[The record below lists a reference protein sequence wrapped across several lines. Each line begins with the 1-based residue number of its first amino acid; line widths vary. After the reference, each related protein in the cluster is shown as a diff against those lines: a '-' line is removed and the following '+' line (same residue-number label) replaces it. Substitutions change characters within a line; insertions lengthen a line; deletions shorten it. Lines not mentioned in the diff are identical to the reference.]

1 MQRVCIV
8 FFAGMSLQIGIVG
21 LPNVGKSTLFNAMT
35 ASRGAQ
41 AANYPFCTIEPNVG
55 IVEVQDARLTQLR
68 EAVHGE
74 KIVPAT
80 VEFVDIA
87 GLVKGAA
94 QGEGLGNKFLSH
106 IRNCDAVLQVV
117 RVFDDSNVTHVENS
131 VHPKRDIEIINAELI
146 LADLE
151 TVQKGLHG
159 VEKKARSGDKDA
171 AATLRVLSGIEEVLL
186 GGHLAISADLTL
198 EDRLLLEPFHLL
210 TNKPFIYAANVSEE
224 QLSTLSVDN
233 IRDQLGLEGSFA
245 VLPVS
250 AKLEE
255 ELLDLDPQEKKD
267 FLAELGVSDSG
278 LDRLISTAFRT
289 LGLMYYFTAGEKE
302 VRAWTIHE
310 GWTAPQAAGVIHT
323 DFERGFIKADVV
335 GWKDLVEAGGWPK
348 AREAGKV
355 RMEGKDYVVRDG
367 DVMLFKFNV

>member
-1 MQRVCIV
+1 MI
-8 FFAGMSLQIGIVG
+8 MSLKIGIVG

-55 IVEVQDARLTQLR
+55 IVEVQDSRLTQLR

-87 GLVKGAA
+87 GLVKGAS

-106 IRNCDAVLQVV
+106 IRSCDAVLQVV
-117 RVFDDSNVTHVENS
+117 RVFDDSNVIHVEDT
-131 VHPKRDIEIINAELI
+131 VAPKRDIEIINAELI
-146 LADLE
+146 LADLDS
-151 TVQKGLHG
+151 VQKALHA
-159 VEKKARSGDKDA
+159 VDKKSRSGDKEA
-171 AATLRVLSGIEEVLL
+171 GVVAGLL
-186 GGHLAISADLTL
+186 KKVEASLLEGVLAISCDLTL
-198 EDRLLLEPFHLL
+198 DEKLLLQPYHLL
-210 TNKPFIYAANVSEE
+210 TFKPFIYAANISEN
-224 QLSTLSVDN
+224 QLSTLSVDM
-233 IRDQLGLEGSFA
+233 IREELGIQEGFS

-255 ELLDLDPQEKKD
+255 ELLDLSHEEKVE
-267 FLAELGVSDSG
+267 FLQELGVTDSG
-278 LDRLISTAFRT
+278 LDKLIQVAFET

-302 VRAWTIHE
+302 VRAWTIHK

-323 DFERGFIKADVV
+323 DFERGFIKADVSS
-335 GWKDLVEAGGWPK
+335 WKDLVDLGGWSK
-348 AREAGKV
+348 ARETGKV
-355 RMEGKDYVVRDG
+355 RMEGKEYVVADG